1 MQRFLTRVIGLA
13 LVLSGS
19 CALAQETGTAAE
31 LHPAINL
38 NADSLRAGAYGSSNL
53 GLKPGH
59 AGAVTGGGL
68 PFGIDYNRDA
78 KALVVPLDQKSEWGM
93 GVGLNLNSSKV
104 IELSPNSV
112 LGLQPANRAPGVTL
126 HKNF

>member
-13 LVLSGS
+13 LALSGL
-19 CALAQETGTAAE
+19 CAFAQETAPSAQ
-31 LHPAINL
+31 LHPSISFDS
-38 NADSLRAGAYGSSNL
+38 DSLRAGAYGSGRL
-53 GLKPGH
+53 GLKPGST
-59 AGAVTGGGL
+59 GAPGSSI

-104 IELSPNSV
+104 IELSPSSV
-112 LGLQPANRAPGVTL
+112 LGLQPANRAPGVSL